1 MGDLWKYKAIAEIKA
16 RQEEESKIQYK
27 DGVKG
32 EGDKKVIWNGV
43 QVTFIEVAE
52 IVQAL
57 CENEDRIYPPPK
69 YRGGQM
75 LLDFLN
81 EVYKNKGVDD
91 KILQRYR
98 LGKYKPWNQ
107 LISAHSFCY
116 FSYQSQG
123 ITHGIG

>member
-16 RQEEESKIQYK
+16 RQAEESKIQYK

-32 EGDKKVIWNGV
+32 EGDKKIIWNGV

-81 EVYKNKGVDD
+81 EVYKNKGVDES
-91 KILQRYR
+91 ILKRYR
-98 LGKYKPWNQ
+98 LGKYKP
-107 LISAHSFCY
+107 
-116 FSYQSQG
+116 
-123 ITHGIG
+123 